1 MGRLYWKFFVFFFL
15 AQLTA
20 VTGVGVAVWIANKN
34 LDRENAQLEASP
46 PAKSMVDAA
55 SVTLKFGGVDS
66 LRGLMKHWEQ
76 RKIPQVYAVNESN
89 VELQNRILPIEVV
102 QSARDA
108 MQRIIASSPG
118 PNPADSNKLLS
129 RSPVQLVE
137 ASDGHQYLLFVPALK
152 YQSANVLPPIDKQ
165 PGVFGYSPRQK
176 NRHLFPLMPLLAG
189 VLASLIFAAL
199 LAWYFS
205 KPIKQ
210 LRQAFAS
217 AANGNLDVRVSDA
230 MGARRDELADLGQ
243 AFDLMASRLGTL
255 MLSQTRLLHQV
266 SHELRSPLA
275 RLQIAVGLARQ
286 QPEKS
291 EVSLIRIE
299 RESERMDNLV
309 GELLE
314 LSRLES
320 GVMNID
326 KEVIDINELL
336 LTIAEDAR
344 FEGMAK
350 RIMIEYVPTSTISVF
365 GQQELLHR
373 AIDNVVRNAL
383 KYSPEQSIIH
393 INETVVGS
401 EVVIRVMDSG
411 PGVVEAELNTIFQ
424 AFVRG
429 SNTHH
434 ADGHGVGLAIA
445 KQIIE
450 AHGGRIK
457 AYNRGEGGLTVEIHL
472 LLKA

>member
-1 MGRLYWKFFVFFFL
+1 MGRLYWKFFAFFFL

-20 VTGVGVAVWIANKN
+20 VMGVGISVWVANKN

-46 PAKSMVDAA
+46 PAKSMIDAA

-89 VELQNRILPIEVV
+89 VELQNRTLPIEVV

-108 MQRIIASSPG
+108 MQRMIANSPA
-118 PNPADSNKLLS
+118 PNPASSGNLIS

-152 YQSANVLPPIDKQ
+152 YQDASVLPPVDKQ
-165 PGVFGYSPRQK
+165 PGMLGYSPRQK

-205 KPIKQ
+205 KPIKK
-210 LRQAFAS
+210 LREAFAS

-230 MGARRDELADLGQ
+230 MGERRDELADLGQ

-299 RESERMDNLV
+299 RESERMDKLV

-350 RIMIEYVPTSTISVF
+350 RIIIEYVPTATVSVF

-393 INETVVGS
+393 INEVMTGS
-401 EVVIRVMDSG
+401 QVVIRVMDSG
-411 PGVVEAELNTIFQ
+411 PGVVDAELDTIFQ
-424 AFVRG
+424 AFFRG

-450 AHGGRIK
+450 AHGGSIK
-457 AYNRGEGGLTVEIHL
+457 AYNRGEGGLAVEIHL
-472 LLKA
+472 PVKA